1 MQTAAAP
8 SIRHMSSV
16 QTSMSSATTLLS
28 IWLSPN
34 MRLAVISRTNTVVCP
49 LPMSDA
55 RAVGPNDISPTPA
68 TVTQIPVHASTP
80 RSSPRKSC
88 ASIAMKIGYVDAT
101 GTTLD
106 TSWMLMAQNSRI
118 R

>member
-8 SIRHMSSV
+8 SIRHMSRV
-16 QTSMSSATTLLS
+16 QTSMSSATTLLI

-34 MRLAVISRTNTVVCP
+34 IRLAAIRSANTVLWP

-68 TVTQIPVHASTP
+68 TVTQIPAPRHHAQ
-80 RSSPRKSC
+80 
-88 ASIAMKIGYVDAT
+88 
-101 GTTLD
+101 LF
-106 TSWMLMAQNSRI
+106 AQK
-118 R
+118 